1 MKNRRTVITCKII
14 MILVF
19 CSISSIAQTDKY
31 SNCQVEYDSSL
42 NMNVYLYPEI
52 RASPSED
59 LLKTTQNIIDNF
71 PDSLDVYMHLTYKI
85 KFIVDTLGILWLQ
98 GFLNLLK

>member
-1 MKNRRTVITCKII
+1 